1 MTIVFMQFCAV
12 AGFLVQPQ
20 GLDNRGLIEQAL
32 DEPTEFT
39 LDNIKLT
46 DAIERLTEQ
55 TGVPLVMPPDVM
67 KLAPLGGET
76 IVIRVE
82 IANRSL
88 RDGLTDMFGRLGMTF
103 VVRDD
108 HVEIVPKDALLSLG
122 RPPTWAELDTL
133 AELSAMQP
141 GVDALALG
149 QLRRRCQFRV
159 ASADPWSALAA
170 AVDSVGAGPG
180 DSVLT
185 AACDRLGWAW
195 SLSDEQILIV
205 SMEQQIQRLLQQP
218 ITLRL
223 ANRVLF
229 DVMTAVGEQV
239 HVSVRAE
246 PGALVSLPDHMQQNF
261 SLTVHHQTAEQTF
274 EKIAA
279 YTGLG
284 YFIDPQGVVF
294 YQAGGGKTSSADG
307 GPTAWGRRPQRGGSL
322 SSDPYVG
329 KMVIPLEDGKT
340 LEWFIRQSDIPADLR
355 QMRQADLEEL
365 FEILRSRV
373 QQVVP

>member
-12 AGFLVQPQ
+12 AGLLMQAQ

-32 DEPTEFT
+32 DERTEFT
-39 LDNIKLT
+39 LDNIKLS

-55 TGVPLVMPPDVM
+55 TGVPLVMAPDVM
-67 KLAPLGGET
+67 KLAPLGGQT
-76 IVIRVE
+76 IVTEVE
-82 IANRSL
+82 IANISL
-88 RDGLTDMFGRLGMTF
+88 RDGLTRLFAPLGMTF

-108 HVEIVPKDALLSLG
+108 HVEIVPKDALLALG

-133 AELSAMQP
+133 GELSAMHP
-141 GVDALALG
+141 GVDARALG

-159 ASADPWSALAA
+159 ASADPWSALAE
-170 AVDSVGAGPG
+170 AVQSVGAGSG

-195 SLSDEQILIV
+195 SLSDKQILIV
-205 SMEQQIQRLLQQP
+205 SMERQIQRLLQQP

-223 ANRVLF
+223 TNRVLF

-246 PGALVSLPDHMQQNF
+246 PGALVSLPIHMQQNF
-261 SLTVHHQTAEQTF
+261 SLTVHHQTAEQTL

-284 YFIDPQGVVF
+284 YFIDHQGVVF
-294 YQAGGGKTSSADG
+294 YQAGGGERSSSKG
-307 GPTAWGRRPQRGGSL
+307 GPTAWGGRPQREGSQ

-340 LEWFIRQSDIPADLR
+340 LEWFIRRSDIPADLR

-365 FEILRSRV
+365 FEILRSRAP
-373 QQVVP
+373 QVAP